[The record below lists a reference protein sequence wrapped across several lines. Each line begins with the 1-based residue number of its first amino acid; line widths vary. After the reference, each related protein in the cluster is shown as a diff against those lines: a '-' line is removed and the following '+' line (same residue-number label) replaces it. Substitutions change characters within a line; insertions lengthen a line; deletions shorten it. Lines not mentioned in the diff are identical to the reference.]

1 MLSYLKDHI
10 MEEINGANEY
20 MQKAVEHKGTS
31 CGEMFKTMAK
41 METEHANALYNMFR
55 KQEKPITMSDADYA
69 KMLKDILDKFA
80 DGMVKFECLKK
91 LYYM

>member
-10 MEEINGANEY
+10 LEEISGANEY
-20 MQKAVEHKGTS
+20 MQKAVEHKGTV
-31 CGEMFKTMAK
+31 CGEKFNAMAK
-41 METEHANALYNMFR
+41 METEHANTLYAMFR
-55 KQEKPITMSDADYA
+55 EQEKPITMSDADYA

-80 DGMVKFECLKK
+80 DGMAKFESLKR

>member
-10 MEEINGANEY
+10 LEEVDGANEY
-20 MQKAVEHKGTS
+20 MRKAVEHKGTVR
-31 CGEMFKTMAK
+31 GEKFKVTAK
-41 METEHANALYNMFR
+41 METEHANMLYGMFR
-55 KQEKPITMSDADYA
+55 EQEKPITMSDADYA

-80 DGMVKFECLKK
+80 DGMAKFDSLKK